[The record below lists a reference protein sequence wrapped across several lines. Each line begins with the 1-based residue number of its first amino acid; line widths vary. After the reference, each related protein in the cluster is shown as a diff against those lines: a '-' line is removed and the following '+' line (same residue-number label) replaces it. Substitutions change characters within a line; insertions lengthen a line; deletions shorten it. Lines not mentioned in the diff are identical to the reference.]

1 MVTMVT
7 QGEQQTDGNASFLRA
22 ARAGNLEKVLEYLKG
37 SIDINTSNA
46 NGLNALHLAAK
57 EGHVNVVSELLKRG
71 ANVNA
76 ATKKGNTALH
86 IASLAGQEEVVKLL
100 VEKQANVNVQS
111 QSGFTPLY
119 MAAQENHDA
128 VVRFLLAHGANQSLA
143 TEDGFTPLAVA
154 LQQGHDKVVAVLLE
168 NDARGKVRLPA
179 LHIASKKDDCKA
191 AALLLHSE
199 HNPDVTSKSG
209 FTPLHIA
216 AHYGNSNI
224 ASLLL
229 EKGADV
235 NFPAKHQITPLHV
248 AAKWGKSNM
257 VKLLLEKG
265 AKMDASTRD
274 GLTPLHCAARS
285 GHDQVVEQLLE
296 KNAPITAKTK
306 NGLAPLHMASQGD
319 HVDSARILLYHK
331 APVDDV
337 TVDYLTALHV
347 AAHCGHV
354 GVAKLLL
361 DRKADPNARALNGFT
376 PLHIAC
382 KKNRIKVVELLLKH
396 GASIEATTE
405 SGLTPL
411 HVASFMGCMNIVI
424 YLIQHGANPDIPTVR
439 GETPLH
445 LAARANQTDIIR
457 ILLRNGAHVDAKARE
472 LQTALHIA
480 SRLGNADMV
489 GLLLQHGAA
498 VDAPTKDAYTP
509 LHVAAREGQDE
520 VAALLLDHGAAL
532 AAPTKK
538 GFTPLHLAAKYGNI
552 KVAKLLLQKD
562 APVDAQGK
570 NGVTPLHVAAHYDHV
585 NVALLLLEKGASPH
599 AAARN
604 GYTPLHVAARKDQM
618 DIASSL
624 LEYGARPG
632 AESRAGFT
640 PLHLAAQEGHADL
653 AALLV
658 EHGAECDAKAKNGLT
673 PLHLCAQEDRVNVA
687 AILAKS
693 GATIDPTT
701 KAGYTPLHVA
711 CHFGQTNMI
720 RFLLRQGANV
730 NATTTHGYTPLHQ
743 AAQQGH
749 TLIINL
755 LLEHRASPNA
765 TTKQGQT
772 ALSIAQRLGYISVVE
787 TLKVVTETTVTTTIT
802 TVTEEKYKVVAPET
816 MHETFMSDSEDE
828 GAEDNMLGDQSFR
841 YLTADE
847 MKSLGDDSLP
857 IDVTRDERL
866 TESIHVGREPGHVA
880 PLTQE
885 EERLS
890 PTQAHQTEAVFV
902 GNYAPDNVDIS
913 RTPIHAGS
921 LISWDGDSCSSSYL
935 LSPSKRMWRE
945 RFLVSF
951 LVDARGGAMRGCR
964 HSGVRV
970 IIPPRK
976 AQMPMR
982 ITCRYLR
989 KEKLPHPPPLLEGE
1003 ACASRILEVG
1013 PAGAKFLGPVIL
1025 EVPHFASLRG
1035 KEREITILRSD
1046 NGETWK
1052 EHTLE
1057 ASEEAVQ
1064 EVLNESFEG
1073 EELSALEDLQT
1084 NRITR
1089 ILTTDFPQYFAVVS
1103 RTRQEVHAV
1112 GPEGGMLS
1120 STVVPQVQ
1128 AIFPEGALTKKIRVG
1143 LQAQPIQPELVTKL
1157 LGHRVA
1163 VSPIV
1168 TVEPRRRKFHKPITL
1183 TIPVPQAATKGMI
1196 NQYAGDAPTLR
1207 LLCSITG
1214 GANKAQW
1221 EDVTGSTP
1229 LTFVND
1235 CVSFTT
1241 TVSARFWLMD
1251 CRQVSEATKFAT
1263 ELYAEAIHVPFMAK
1277 FVVFAK
1283 RQDPMEAQL
1292 RVFCMTDD
1300 KEDKTLETQEHFSEV
1315 AKSRDVEVLE
1325 NKSQYLE
1332 FAGNLVPV
1340 TKSGE
1345 QLKLHFQAFRENRVP
1360 FVVRVKDIHQE
1371 PLGRVAFMREP
1382 RAARTEPPQV
1392 PLCNL
1397 NIALPEFEASRAV
1410 SELVTLE
1417 KKYGFVEETGLAKP
1431 ELIHR
1436 ADLRL
1441 SDIARELGA
1450 DWVPLAAQLD
1460 VPDQDVSSIRSE
1472 CPSDLGQQA
1481 LLMLRLWMKRAN
1493 TKATG
1498 NNLEKGLRRINR
1510 EDIVNKCMFNV
1521 ELVTDDVE
1529 KAVAKV
1535 HLDQS
1540 GFDTFREELGAPKTS
1555 SLKRDASLDV
1565 SYDEPDLMKEAES
1578 AEETSSETGSV
1589 QDRHA
1594 SSEAKGQGKG
1604 SRKGSPISA
1613 VLGRL
1618 VRGSSKEKAAPT
1630 MAIAE
1635 NFDEEPTTPKRE
1647 RSEKMKEGTI
1657 REASPVATPPD
1668 SKKKS
1673 KKEKSPPL
1681 PASPPSDK
1689 SDTKKSGHGSPRS
1702 GSLEKDVVV
1711 QEVIQAASVV
1721 GSKKGKTP
1729 EPKEKSVETVPH
1741 VPSSEAAKEPPA
1753 SSAMKTPGEN
1763 GLSNSKPEE
1772 ISRGAPPPVPKRD
1785 VKKTPGGIVET
1796 VEVIKHQ
1803 VGKVTD
1809 LFPKLGKKG
1818 KGEKGAPT
1826 VSAAEP
1832 GAAKGSPAKELKET
1846 PGGVVEIVQVTKHEV
1861 AKGPEESPT
1870 KVKGKSPEKKSP
1882 PEADASA
1889 EKPSVTTKREI
1900 RETPGGLMEV
1910 VEVTKHDIGRMPE
1923 IDGTF
1928 SVGALEGDPST
1939 VVHREVK
1946 ETPGGLV
1953 EVVRVTKHEVGK
1965 LPEGE
1970 SPSVLGDKIA
1980 DLAKAPGATEGEP
1993 STLVRREVKQVPG
2006 GLVEVVEVTKHQVG
2020 KALEDKHSPM
2030 HGKFPETQIPWEAE
2044 SQISGAAPSTI
2055 IKREVKELPG
2065 GHVEVV
2071 QVTTHEVGKLPQ
2083 ASDLPGLGESVCD
2096 TSITQRIE
2104 TQIIDGKP
2112 TVVRR
2117 TITSTPE
2124 GVTEEIE
2131 PVEPDESQP
2140 SDSSFFPK
2148 MGDLAKF
2155 KEDPSAVVK
2164 REVKEIPGGVMEVVS
2179 VTKHV
2184 TSTTPSVEAGDSL
2197 SSQFPPGSL
2206 TSERTVSEA
2215 LSDFPEGID
2224 RTLPGVTRT
2233 TVIKKEVSGPDA
2245 IVQTTTSVVTSATA
2259 PKGKDDLS
2267 ADLLDKMFSE
2277 TKPSQPKDSPLKDV
2291 LTPAKVRGAA
2301 GKVTAEEAELLAQ
2314 LFPEQEG
2321 AGVTMYPPAS
2331 RTPEAAIIPEYR
2343 GWTTAEATS
2352 PVDPETKERILLTL
2366 GRALSQDDLDAPS
2379 PTRGQAVVTPSEE
2392 DLKGQVAEPP
2402 IERLE
2407 LPRRIS
2413 DPPRDDVPSVLAAGA
2428 HKVTKATKT
2437 PPPSPTTGLHKKDE
2451 PLAKTMAFR
2460 TKPSEDTVVTS
2471 TQVKD
2476 VHDDGTVKHTVTTV
2490 TKTTIFQEMDEPGSQ
2505 GPGAA
2510 PRAGESEAWAS
2521 DLDTSQVSVSSL
2533 PEDEKTEPTATLSSS
2548 ATTTTAERDASSSEP
2563 LLHTQVEE
2571 KEWTETDPDSGG
2583 VRHVIRKTTHTT
2595 VTSGKQGESALR
2607 GGAKSTAE
2615 TRTTTRDH
2623 HQLSDEEE
2631 SLTFV
2636 QKKEFFEKLSEH
2648 SPPKDSSRGR
2658 LGSTP
2663 SLDTT
2668 LTRPVATQKPRPRS
2682 ESLASQGEI
2691 VEESIVFSERLRLFQ
2706 DKDDGSA
2713 LLEPREAP
2721 ADLERIEQQVRDVQ
2735 YQLHTETGL
2744 VPDLDQTELQ
2754 RAQAGPRTE
2763 RAPSD
2768 VRSDVSSTPE
2778 SLDGKSATRLLV
2790 RTSEPGKEA
2799 FDMRT
2804 TEFSVS
2810 EGVQEQQFARVLV
2823 RSPVP
2828 EDGFDE
2834 SPATGAPEQL
2844 DSALHSA
2851 YRESPRPT
2859 QQERDHM
2866 EGRPKAQ
2873 AKGIGASVDTTAPE
2887 KQLAAEPEEER
2898 EQVATAG
2905 PAAAVATVA
2914 TGRSAAGG
2922 REEKRSPLL
2931 EASPPEETAY
2941 RAEQDIS
2948 PAQEYPDYLTPEMQ
2962 VRVGVSPTETSP
2974 GRSKPRDQVSGTEQ
2988 AAVHPLESSVESSSD
3003 VFSPK
3008 APASDTNAMAFEN
3021 VAFAGEDVI
3030 DASSSPVE
3038 ESGSSPAGSRSPYEV
3053 VRDGATEKAEATVMG
3068 AHLALRTEE
3077 PQDDDERKDEP
3088 PGEKRVT
3095 PTRPRSLL
3103 KSDEGTPEMHVGS
3116 EAELR
3121 IETHV
3126 YGEELNQLVEES
3138 ALEKREFSEGLLGAG
3153 LLSVGIGD
3161 ARTPESRRGDSDE
3174 DEEEWADHVLSK
3186 IQGRPIPPTPPASP
3200 RAMQSAVEIEEQVTW
3215 EAPVVEQQELSV
3227 EVVREIPAE
3236 KQVIVEHDEE
3246 ADKESAVAD
3255 EDSITARKRPLLEHI
3270 PSEISD
3276 EDLVEREQSPTHI
3289 SATCRGD
3296 GKDSS
3301 SDRNS
3306 SPDSDGPRTGGS
3318 HRRSASE
3325 AAAVMVETE
3334 QKQPPDDN
3342 KSSDGDHGKKAD
3354 DKITK
3359 DAALS
3364 DEAMG
3369 VIEEEAPIEF
3379 FAEREAHTPDE
3390 AQGVPHSS
3398 TGKFSSSS
3406 GSPPQRKSD
3415 GESSATG
3422 GKCEGAVVL
3431 RSKARTSAR
3440 KEEKRVSRELD
3451 TGHSG
3456 SETDQSHYY
3465 SFEMTSDSGKTPG
3478 VSRPTSSEFDLN
3490 ILSGHASSEYETC
3503 VTSQDGEA
3511 SGSYATAATSSQEAS
3526 YATARSSLSGS
3537 SRGSAYSVDSESSGH
3552 LGSLEASS
3560 EASETIVAS
3569 AHEDLDSDDNES
3581 QRSVSGLR
3589 EPYDGD
3595 IPESVIR
3602 GGVEVPFLPSWQ
3614 SVQKGFDTTRAS
3626 TGQMVERRRETS
3638 SFQGVTRDTLAEYM
3652 TGSVR
3657 WPAEPHHDELDRI
3670 GRTEA
3675 THASSKL
3682 EALNGAAATSDGQR
3696 RPRSV
3701 DEPVSNEEEQ
3711 LSVSESSAT
3720 QSEHTWQ
3727 TSVETVVDVVQ
3738 TQRFSCDNERY
3749 QRQSTMLDSVPLPL
3763 DEPAIV
3769 GDAMDAQV
3777 QDAADNGATP
3787 PFREING
3794 PVEVDY
3800 VPEYDD
3806 LVAPPRGI
3814 RPLDPLADAEF
3825 VAAPAEELSNAAE
3838 DFLREHTEAET
3849 PLQQQQQQVHD
3860 EECEG
3865 FYAETFQ
3872 GELSTEEVEGAVS
3885 LADRQYAYSTGS
3897 DGLSKDNATTK
3908 EPFERP
3914 ATPEPPDEIELQ
3926 EDDGCFPESDQLK
3939 SSQTR
3944 LGSREPKAAAADIRV
3959 VCSPKTA
3966 TVVKDDLEDAC
3977 LNEPES
3983 NGSFEFVEKTDVMQT
3998 TCEDEPFEIIPAQSD
4013 FCPPQSCCLP
4023 ENKHAATKAYTSKCE
4038 DYLMH
4043 MQQTYKY
4050 GTIVEKNASEGSF
4063 PPEEAMDVENVN
4075 LLAGKLQEGNGQQ
4088 GFPYDLS
4095 YQQEYADDGRA
4106 EYGDLY
4112 THQEVEEEDDDRS
4125 RSRSGRRLSPISDER
4140 GSTPDYDTLAGRK
4153 TFGKGSERDD
4163 ASTSSLMEFERLEAE
4178 MASGGKSSSVGSS
4191 DSFSGRLQQARNG
4204 GSEQDSVSVN
4214 SLTEFEKL
4222 EKELVEAEG
4231 VDGRLREEPVARLD
4245 EIDEGH
4251 ESQASDP
4258 DQELYEGLLR
4268 VRGALTESGLQKFVV
4283 ETEEAD
4289 GHSGRTRPDTLA
4301 DHWRDKTQVERDFTS
4316 EHTERHFLTSRTE
4329 SGHSVDSVDRQSSAS
4344 TATQYDADSLKEREM
4359 DDFESNQA
4367 PETLGWT
4374 MKDAADVDQDSL
4386 HESERHDSLQE
4397 YPSEEKDSLQGMD
4410 PSAEMDS
4417 LQDDGNNL
4425 QDSLHEAREI
4435 DWDSF
4440 HGDDLPRD
4448 WHRQPSPIRTTEL
4461 SPTMSRPAVSPLVAP
4476 VVIERI
4482 DTLTWVGQDGEPVL
4496 FPAER
4501 LQGDAL
4507 VSSTDSLEPSSSAN
4521 THATYQFETDSMMSS
4536 SLTSADES
4544 TMVSSTD
4551 TLDQEAVRSGLQGR
4565 TPALESPFHGGDDTV
4580 DSLLDESGEFFFDG
4594 NATMR
4599 RVKRR
4604 PLEGGRPPPDDVET
4618 RFREY
4623 LLQSVVTPADEE
4635 QVEERQTLDER
4646 GNVVVTRTVKRHLT
4660 SEPQL
4665 HTQTFSGLD
4674 AEERSRAFV
4683 ASFSA
4688 VQPSADKDE
4697 YEGFDDA
4704 GNAVRVTQRVLVKPS
4719 VKTVTFTGPDARA
4732 QMQEYMRNSG
4742 VGPQSSAENTPT
4754 SDSGV
4759 GVCSSLASPPALAP
4773 DPPATTL
4780 PSTAWPGLRRL
4791 SGGDQWMEEE
4801 SALDESAQPVATSR
4815 VITTRTIR
4823 TVCPDGQE
4831 QVVTT
4836 TSCDDDSEVRM
4847 RRSMQGVLDS
4857 FLADSGPPAP
4867 TRGYLDDN
4875 EE

>member
-1 MVTMVT
+1 MAGKTSENT
-7 QGEQQTDGNASFLRA
+7 EA
-22 ARAGNLEKVLEYLKG
+22 AENNNNP
-37 SIDINTSNA
+37 SCA
-46 NGLNALHLAAK
+46 NIVKTL
-57 EGHVNVVSELLKRG
+57 
-71 ANVNA
+71 
-76 ATKKGNTALH
+76 
-86 IASLAGQEEVVKLL
+86 EEVVDDPTSPHK
-100 VEKQANVNVQS
+100 VQS
-111 QSGFTPLY
+111 PDGCRKMAPGGLDLY
-119 MAAQENHDA
+119 H
-128 VVRFLLAHGANQSLA
+128 
-143 TEDGFTPLAVA
+143 
-154 LQQGHDKVVAVLLE
+154 LQH
-168 NDARGKVRLPA
+168 LP
-179 LHIASKKDDCKA
+179 
-191 AALLLHSE
+191 E
-199 HNPDVTSKSG
+199 
-209 FTPLHIA
+209 
-216 AHYGNSNI
+216 
-224 ASLLL
+224 
-229 EKGADV
+229 
-235 NFPAKHQITPLHV
+235 
-248 AAKWGKSNM
+248 M
-257 VKLLLEKG
+257 
-265 AKMDASTRD
+265 
-274 GLTPLHCAARS
+274 
-285 GHDQVVEQLLE
+285 VEQLSPGAYE
-296 KNAPITAKTK
+296 DGDKTDQE
-306 NGLAPLHMASQGD
+306 NMSDQE
-319 HVDSARILLYHK
+319 
-331 APVDDV
+331 VDDQKLCV
-337 TVDYLTALHV
+337 P
-347 AAHCGHV
+347 
-354 GVAKLLL
+354 AK
-361 DRKADPNARALNGFT
+361 
-376 PLHIAC
+376 
-382 KKNRIKVVELLLKH
+382 
-396 GASIEATTE
+396 EA
-405 SGLTPL
+405 
-411 HVASFMGCMNIVI
+411 
-424 YLIQHGANPDIPTVR
+424 
-439 GETPLH
+439 
-445 LAARANQTDIIR
+445 
-457 ILLRNGAHVDAKARE
+457 
-472 LQTALHIA
+472 
-480 SRLGNADMV
+480 
-489 GLLLQHGAA
+489 
-498 VDAPTKDAYTP
+498 
-509 LHVAAREGQDE
+509 
-520 VAALLLDHGAAL
+520 
-532 AAPTKK
+532 
-538 GFTPLHLAAKYGNI
+538 
-552 KVAKLLLQKD
+552 
-562 APVDAQGK
+562 
-570 NGVTPLHVAAHYDHV
+570 
-585 NVALLLLEKGASPH
+585 
-599 AAARN
+599 
-604 GYTPLHVAARKDQM
+604 
-618 DIASSL
+618 
-624 LEYGARPG
+624 
-632 AESRAGFT
+632 
-640 PLHLAAQEGHADL
+640 
-653 AALLV
+653 
-658 EHGAECDAKAKNGLT
+658 
-673 PLHLCAQEDRVNVA
+673 
-687 AILAKS
+687 
-693 GATIDPTT
+693 
-701 KAGYTPLHVA
+701 
-711 CHFGQTNMI
+711 
-720 RFLLRQGANV
+720 
-730 NATTTHGYTPLHQ
+730 
-743 AAQQGH
+743 
-749 TLIINL
+749 
-755 LLEHRASPNA
+755 
-765 TTKQGQT
+765 
-772 ALSIAQRLGYISVVE
+772 
-787 TLKVVTETTVTTTIT
+787 
-802 TVTEEKYKVVAPET
+802 
-816 MHETFMSDSEDE
+816 SEDE
-828 GAEDNMLGDQSFR
+828 SHTDVEELGNV
-841 YLTADE
+841 E
-847 MKSLGDDSLP
+847 
-857 IDVTRDERL
+857 E
-866 TESIHVGREPGHVA
+866 EPMHEGG
-880 PLTQE
+880 TQE
-885 EERLS
+885 
-890 PTQAHQTEAVFV
+890 
-902 GNYAPDNVDIS
+902 
-913 RTPIHAGS
+913 
-921 LISWDGDSCSSSYL
+921 
-935 LSPSKRMWRE
+935 
-945 RFLVSF
+945 
-951 LVDARGGAMRGCR
+951 
-964 HSGVRV
+964 
-970 IIPPRK
+970 
-976 AQMPMR
+976 
-982 ITCRYLR
+982 
-989 KEKLPHPPPLLEGE
+989 
-1003 ACASRILEVG
+1003 
-1013 PAGAKFLGPVIL
+1013 
-1025 EVPHFASLRG
+1025 
-1035 KEREITILRSD
+1035 
-1046 NGETWK
+1046 
-1052 EHTLE
+1052 
-1057 ASEEAVQ
+1057 
-1064 EVLNESFEG
+1064 
-1073 EELSALEDLQT
+1073 
-1084 NRITR
+1084 
-1089 ILTTDFPQYFAVVS
+1089 
-1103 RTRQEVHAV
+1103 
-1112 GPEGGMLS
+1112 
-1120 STVVPQVQ
+1120 
-1128 AIFPEGALTKKIRVG
+1128 
-1143 LQAQPIQPELVTKL
+1143 
-1157 LGHRVA
+1157 
-1163 VSPIV
+1163 V
-1168 TVEPRRRKFHKPITL
+1168 TVK
-1183 TIPVPQAATKGMI
+1183 V
-1196 NQYAGDAPTLR
+1196 
-1207 LLCSITG
+1207 
-1214 GANKAQW
+1214 
-1221 EDVTGSTP
+1221 
-1229 LTFVND
+1229 
-1235 CVSFTT
+1235 
-1241 TVSARFWLMD
+1241 
-1251 CRQVSEATKFAT
+1251 
-1263 ELYAEAIHVPFMAK
+1263 
-1277 FVVFAK
+1277 K
-1283 RQDPMEAQL
+1283 R
-1292 RVFCMTDD
+1292 
-1300 KEDKTLETQEHFSEV
+1300 
-1315 AKSRDVEVLE
+1315 
-1325 NKSQYLE
+1325 
-1332 FAGNLVPV
+1332 
-1340 TKSGE
+1340 
-1345 QLKLHFQAFRENRVP
+1345 
-1360 FVVRVKDIHQE
+1360 
-1371 PLGRVAFMREP
+1371 
-1382 RAARTEPPQV
+1382 
-1392 PLCNL
+1392 
-1397 NIALPEFEASRAV
+1397 
-1410 SELVTLE
+1410 
-1417 KKYGFVEETGLAKP
+1417 FVEEMRVNSCEAQDSWETDEETILCNDPLLA
-1431 ELIHR
+1431 
-1436 ADLRL
+1436 
-1441 SDIARELGA
+1441 SQLG
-1450 DWVPLAAQLD
+1450 
-1460 VPDQDVSSIRSE
+1460 
-1472 CPSDLGQQA
+1472 
-1481 LLMLRLWMKRAN
+1481 
-1493 TKATG
+1493 
-1498 NNLEKGLRRINR
+1498 
-1510 EDIVNKCMFNV
+1510 
-1521 ELVTDDVE
+1521 
-1529 KAVAKV
+1529 
-1535 HLDQS
+1535 
-1540 GFDTFREELGAPKTS
+1540 PKT
-1555 SLKRDASLDV
+1555 
-1565 SYDEPDLMKEAES
+1565 
-1578 AEETSSETGSV
+1578 
-1589 QDRHA
+1589 DRKHRR
-1594 SSEAKGQGKG
+1594 Q
-1604 SRKGSPISA
+1604 
-1613 VLGRL
+1613 
-1618 VRGSSKEKAAPT
+1618 
-1630 MAIAE
+1630 
-1635 NFDEEPTTPKRE
+1635 
-1647 RSEKMKEGTI
+1647 RSQ
-1657 REASPVATPPD
+1657 SQ
-1668 SKKKS
+1668 
-1673 KKEKSPPL
+1673 
-1681 PASPPSDK
+1681 PS
-1689 SDTKKSGHGSPRS
+1689 
-1702 GSLEKDVVV
+1702 
-1711 QEVIQAASVV
+1711 
-1721 GSKKGKTP
+1721 
-1729 EPKEKSVETVPH
+1729 
-1741 VPSSEAAKEPPA
+1741 
-1753 SSAMKTPGEN
+1753 SSAMPKVQEGIASEREFGNLTTQMKAALREPKKLKSDIGGGKKRFTRSRDAPYSVTGGTDAEKLLRTFFTEDDSGNLTDEGEFLIAPQGDLSRSLS
-1763 GLSNSKPEE
+1763 GLELDS
-1772 ISRGAPPPVPKRD
+1772 
-1785 VKKTPGGIVET
+1785 GGD
-1796 VEVIKHQ
+1796 
-1803 VGKVTD
+1803 VTD
-1809 LFPKLGKKG
+1809 
-1818 KGEKGAPT
+1818 
-1826 VSAAEP
+1826 
-1832 GAAKGSPAKELKET
+1832 
-1846 PGGVVEIVQVTKHEV
+1846 
-1861 AKGPEESPT
+1861 
-1870 KVKGKSPEKKSP
+1870 
-1882 PEADASA
+1882 
-1889 EKPSVTTKREI
+1889 
-1900 RETPGGLMEV
+1900 
-1910 VEVTKHDIGRMPE
+1910 
-1923 IDGTF
+1923 
-1928 SVGALEGDPST
+1928 
-1939 VVHREVK
+1939 
-1946 ETPGGLV
+1946 
-1953 EVVRVTKHEVGK
+1953 
-1965 LPEGE
+1965 
-1970 SPSVLGDKIA
+1970 
-1980 DLAKAPGATEGEP
+1980 TE
-1993 STLVRREVKQVPG
+1993 
-2006 GLVEVVEVTKHQVG
+2006 
-2020 KALEDKHSPM
+2020 
-2030 HGKFPETQIPWEAE
+2030 
-2044 SQISGAAPSTI
+2044 
-2055 IKREVKELPG
+2055 
-2065 GHVEVV
+2065 
-2071 QVTTHEVGKLPQ
+2071 
-2083 ASDLPGLGESVCD
+2083 
-2096 TSITQRIE
+2096 
-2104 TQIIDGKP
+2104 
-2112 TVVRR
+2112 
-2117 TITSTPE
+2117 
-2124 GVTEEIE
+2124 
-2131 PVEPDESQP
+2131 
-2140 SDSSFFPK
+2140 
-2148 MGDLAKF
+2148 
-2155 KEDPSAVVK
+2155 
-2164 REVKEIPGGVMEVVS
+2164 
-2179 VTKHV
+2179 
-2184 TSTTPSVEAGDSL
+2184 
-2197 SSQFPPGSL
+2197 
-2206 TSERTVSEA
+2206 
-2215 LSDFPEGID
+2215 
-2224 RTLPGVTRT
+2224 
-2233 TVIKKEVSGPDA
+2233 
-2245 IVQTTTSVVTSATA
+2245 
-2259 PKGKDDLS
+2259 
-2267 ADLLDKMFSE
+2267 
-2277 TKPSQPKDSPLKDV
+2277 
-2291 LTPAKVRGAA
+2291 
-2301 GKVTAEEAELLAQ
+2301 
-2314 LFPEQEG
+2314 
-2321 AGVTMYPPAS
+2321 
-2331 RTPEAAIIPEYR
+2331 
-2343 GWTTAEATS
+2343 
-2352 PVDPETKERILLTL
+2352 
-2366 GRALSQDDLDAPS
+2366 DLDASS
-2379 PTRGQAVVTPSEE
+2379 PG
-2392 DLKGQVAEPP
+2392 
-2402 IERLE
+2402 
-2407 LPRRIS
+2407 
-2413 DPPRDDVPSVLAAGA
+2413 
-2428 HKVTKATKT
+2428 
-2437 PPPSPTTGLHKKDE
+2437 
-2451 PLAKTMAFR
+2451 
-2460 TKPSEDTVVTS
+2460 
-2471 TQVKD
+2471 
-2476 VHDDGTVKHTVTTV
+2476 
-2490 TKTTIFQEMDEPGSQ
+2490 
-2505 GPGAA
+2505 
-2510 PRAGESEAWAS
+2510 
-2521 DLDTSQVSVSSL
+2521 
-2533 PEDEKTEPTATLSSS
+2533 
-2548 ATTTTAERDASSSEP
+2548 
-2563 LLHTQVEE
+2563 
-2571 KEWTETDPDSGG
+2571 EWTETDPDSGG

-2615 TRTTTRDH
+2615 TLTTTRDH
-2623 HQLSDEEE
+2623 HQPSDEEE

-2721 ADLERIEQQVRDVQ
+2721 ADLERIEQRVRDVQ

-2744 VPDLDQTELQ
+2744 VPDLDQTELR
-2754 RAQAGPRTE
+2754 RAQAGPPTE

-2804 TEFSVS
+2804 TEFSDS
-2810 EGVQEQQFARVLV
+2810 EGIQEQLFTRVLV

-2834 SPATGAPEQL
+2834 SPATGALEQL

-2859 QQERDHM
+2859 WQEKDHM
-2866 EGRPKAQ
+2866 EGRPKVQ
-2873 AKGIGASVDTTAPE
+2873 AKGIGASVDKTAPE
-2887 KQLAAEPEEER
+2887 KQLAAEPEGLFSSAQSHLLASGLQMGLVAGSDILQKGIEASPKSGILEALSMPAVGTVGPEPHALPPDPSSPPDEVQVTFMGETVIKQRDFHHMGGQSVTVVSAPASSFQLSDVLSGKQPEMLDIGQHPSASSLLEGCVELSNKEPSADKYPAGKAILKTDYTEIQDKLSSAFGESIASIKGEKGSIKDVPKGLREALDGSARQFPRTRSEEDIEEFKGIVDTMEEALASQSIHKPKHGTVESIAEEVTEESLAKQSVSFEDDSSTKQREAELEEALESFVDALTTQPTKPKQAPAKQVLDYGSSELSSVASHGVCDTDSAPVTEKEKDTSGDREQKPTNDGTKKLLDNAPKTISESLLRNEPDDEESRQKKLLARDMSTHTSADTPLKDSEDVLTSERTTEPQRDYSAIVESSHTKKAETVLSTELQKPDALKEFRDEAIEEFYETTSDILATETDTYKKNMPCASSTSTEKGTVSQNFNDVSTPDIQVYSKSTRYMTSEESQVLVKADGPKTEVPETISSAVLPPHVATDHPASPHQKDDEIPKKTVVSKTAATGFQTTREKLKASLSEPSADFPGSLAYEVQDLTSKVIEIVKPREKVSFDVPDSSDEDQQSDLAKYKEVELAIPFNLGTSSSLEDDDGGSFSSGDLQLEKIAEFLTTDLEGVRPVHFPQVFQESTIIQQADGGGAPSSTADDESKAVPKKRVGFSVEGGSPDSADSAAELETREEMAGRIVNNVVHMATSLVESFGGEVTVEQVLRSPGDSDDRIGVEPMHQDVFGSPPGASDVSETLSQVPSVAQEPAGGAFGMKEIYQALKEGQEQRVQFSVRNVADLEEQAGYDEDERRRGSPTAESQDDQARVEKCSRELMMQLLDGFSQSDMELAEVRTEDEAPDIEDDVPSPEGGSAEDKSSSQEGGPRDRHTSGDNSSDLHRQSSLEVEIGSQTSGAQTALSEFEFESCPDASVAQAAGDDLPLASRASQERSPEER

-2905 PAAAVATVA
+2905 PAAASVA

-2974 GRSKPRDQVSGTEQ
+2974 ERSKPRDQVSGTEQ
-2988 AAVHPLESSVESSSD
+2988 AAVHLSESSVESSSD

-3008 APASDTNAMAFEN
+3008 APASDTDAMAFEN

-3126 YGEELNQLVEES
+3126 YGEELNQLAEES
-3138 ALEKREFSEGLLGAG
+3138 ALEKREFSEGFLGAG

-3200 RAMQSAVEIEEQVTW
+3200 RAVQSAVEIEERVTW
-3215 EAPVVEQQELSV
+3215 ETPVVEQQELSV

-3246 ADKESAVAD
+3246 SAITD
-3255 EDSITARKRPLLEHI
+3255 GDSTTARKRPLLEHI

-3296 GKDSS
+3296 RKDSS

-3306 SPDSDGPRTGGS
+3306 SPDSDGPKAGGS

-3325 AAAVMVETE
+3325 ATAIVVETE
-3334 QKQPPDDN
+3334 QKQPPDD

-3369 VIEEEAPIEF
+3369 VIEEETPIEF

-3415 GESSATG
+3415 GESCATG
-3422 GKCEGAVVL
+3422 VKGEGAVVL

-3440 KEEKRVSRELD
+3440 KGEKRASRDLD

-3614 SVQKGFDTTRAS
+3614 SVQKGFDATRAS
-3626 TGQMVERRRETS
+3626 IGQMVERRSETS
-3638 SFQGVTRDTLAEYM
+3638 SFQGITRDTLAEYM

-3657 WPAEPHHDELDRI
+3657 WPAERRHDELDRI

-3682 EALNGAAATSDGQR
+3682 EALNGAAATSDGHR

-3701 DEPVSNEEEQ
+3701 DESVSNEEEQ

-3763 DEPAIV
+3763 DEPAMV
-3769 GDAMDAQV
+3769 GDAMDVQV

-3806 LVAPPRGI
+3806 LVAPPRGV
-3814 RPLDPLADAEF
+3814 RPLDSLADAEF

-3849 PLQQQQQQVHD
+3849 LQQQQQQQVYD

-3885 LADRQYAYSTGS
+3885 LADRQYVYSTGS
-3897 DGLSKDNATTK
+3897 DGLSKDDATTK

-3944 LGSREPKAAAADIRV
+3944 LGSREPKAAAADVRV
-3959 VCSPKTA
+3959 VCTPKTA

-3983 NGSFEFVEKTDVMQT
+3983 NGSFEFVEKTDVIQT
-3998 TCEDEPFEIIPAQSD
+3998 ACEDEPFEIIPAQSD
-4013 FCPPQSCCLP
+4013 FCPAQSCCLP

-4050 GTIVEKNASEGSF
+4050 GTIVEKNASESSF

-4268 VRGALTESGLQKFVV
+4268 VRGALTESDLQKFVA

-4289 GHSGRTRPDTLA
+4289 GHSGRARPDTLP

-4329 SGHSVDSVDRQSSAS
+4329 SGHSVDSIDRQSSAS

-4367 PETLGWT
+4367 PETPGWT
-4374 MKDAADVDQDSL
+4374 VKDAADVDRDSL

-4482 DTLTWVGQDGEPVL
+4482 DTLTWVRQDGEPGS

-4507 VSSTDSLEPSSSAN
+4507 ISSTDSLEPSSSAN
-4521 THATYQFETDSMMSS
+4521 THATYQFETDSVMSS
-4536 SLTSADES
+4536 SLMSAEES
-4544 TMVSSTD
+4544 TMASSTD

-4565 TPALESPFHGGDDTV
+4565 TPALESPFHRGDDTV
-4580 DSLLDESGEFFFDG
+4580 DSLLDEPGEFFFDG

-4604 PLEGGRPPPDDVET
+4604 PLEGGRPPPDDVEA

-4623 LLQSVVTPADEE
+4623 LLQSVVTPEGEE

-4665 HTQTFSGLD
+4665 HTQTFSGPD

-4683 ASFSA
+4683 ASFAA

-4704 GNAVRVTQRVLVKPS
+4704 GNAVRVTQRMLVKPS

-4801 SALDESAQPVATSR
+4801 SALEESAQPVATSR

-4867 TRGYLDDN
+4867 ARGYLDDN